1 VRNLEAVAW
10 KGDEL
15 FQGQIEDFH
24 NFQGH
29 GRDSLHFLP
38 LDFIT
43 FRQVID
49 VILGMSWMKLHKAIM
64 DIAKQLICLD
74 SLIYGKATLHLPD
87 DVRLKASM
95 HHIVANSI
103 EGISVVRE
111 FLDVF
116 PDNLSGMPLERDN
129 EFKIEL

>member
-1 VRNLEAVAW
+1 MNFSRGKSRIFINF
-10 KGDEL
+10 KGMEGIL
-15 FQGQIEDFH
+15 SI
-24 NFQGH
+24 
-29 GRDSLHFLP
+29 FLP
-38 LDFIT
+38 LDCIT

-87 DVRLKASM
+87 NVRLKASM

-116 PDNLSGMPLERDN
+116 SR
-129 EFKIEL
+129 

>member
-1 VRNLEAVAW
+1 MNFSRGKSRIFINF
-10 KGDEL
+10 KGMEGIL
-15 FQGQIEDFH
+15 SI
-24 NFQGH
+24 
-29 GRDSLHFLP
+29 FLP
-38 LDFIT
+38 LDCIT

-74 SLIYGKATLHLPD
+74 FLIYGKATLHLPD

-103 EGISVVRE
+103 EGISVVQE